1 MVFLWFFLSFH
12 KSSAACY
19 IVVIILNIG
28 SQMKAIYH
36 DYFSYLMDE
45 NVTTRKMAR
54 ELWDE
59 LDDTRPFGASLQQEV
74 PNWPWATKLVVS

>member
-1 MVFLWFFLSFH
+1 M
-12 KSSAACY
+12 CY
-19 IVVIILNIG
+19 VAVIILNIG

-59 LDDTRPFGASLQQEV
+59 LDDTRPFGASLQQDV